1 MRGCSLVNINRKKRI
16 RPSSDGI
23 ISVVAIIVHAPNVF
37 DANRRR
43 RRRRENGPRRR
54 MVVAAAATDLPPILL
69 LSFVFILMKRPRRS
83 RLGGRGGR
91 TVRARPLVL
100 VAERCAPLCPRRLR
114 CVLSPTTSLSLSRSL
129 SPKHCFL
136 PPSGPP
142 PSPRSAAATV
152 NRWTVSPLHR
162 RDSVAECN

>member
-1 MRGCSLVNINRKKRI
+1 MNINRKKTE
-16 RPSSDGI
+16 SSDGI
-23 ISVVAIIVHAPNVF
+23 IISVIVKIVHAPYVF

-43 RRRRENGPRRR
+43 WRENGPRRR

-69 LSFVFILMKRPRRS
+69 LSFVFILMKRTRRS

-114 CVLSPTTSLSLSRSL
+114 CVLTPTTSLSRALSLRLSLSHSRSL

-136 PPSGPP
+136 PPAGPP
-142 PSPRSAAATV
+142 RSTAATV
-152 NRWTVSPLHR
+152 NRWTVSPPPPR
-162 RDSVAECN
+162 FRGGV